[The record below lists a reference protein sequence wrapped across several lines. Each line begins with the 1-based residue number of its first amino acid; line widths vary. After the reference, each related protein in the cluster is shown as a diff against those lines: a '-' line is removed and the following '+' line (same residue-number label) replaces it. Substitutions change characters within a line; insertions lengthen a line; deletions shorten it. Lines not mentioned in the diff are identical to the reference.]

1 MSYGF
6 HLSTA
11 GAITGMRRLDT
22 VANNLANSTTVGFKA
37 DMLALTARKPENL
50 EHAGLYAD
58 TNASLDALGGGS
70 LFHPSA
76 IDLRQGSLRE
86 TKNPLD
92 IAIHGDGFLMLE
104 TPKSKGARGAK
115 PSNDVLLTR
124 AGSLTRDPNGRLV
137 TTATGAPLLDTN
149 GKTIT
154 LDPTD
159 ANVRIDGNGRVFQ
172 GEDEVARLA
181 LVVPQN
187 LDNLHKEG
195 RDAMRLVGGKFKP
208 APDTT
213 EIRAGA
219 LEESTVDAVA
229 TLAELVRVS
238 RGIEFSTRLMQFQD
252 QMTSRLVD
260 TFGRFG

>member
-1 MSYGF
+1 M
-6 HLSTA
+6 
-11 GAITGMRRLDT
+11 
-22 VANNLANSTTVGFKA
+22 
-37 DMLALTARKPENL
+37 
-50 EHAGLYAD
+50 
-58 TNASLDALGGGS
+58 
-70 LFHPSA
+70 
-76 IDLRQGSLRE
+76 
-86 TKNPLD
+86 
-92 IAIHGDGFLMLE
+92 
-104 TPKSKGARGAK
+104 
-115 PSNDVLLTR
+115 
-124 AGSLTRDPNGRLV
+124 
-137 TTATGAPLLDTN
+137 
-149 GKTIT
+149 
-154 LDPTD
+154 
-159 ANVRIDGNGRVFQ
+159 RIDGNGRVFQ